1 VRRKTLLANIL
12 IICVAMFSCGPV
24 FSQDRID
31 PAMYLDKTPRSLL
44 IKTCDYC
51 GMDRG
56 QYAHSRMLIT
66 YDDGTDFGACSLHC
80 AALDL
85 AVHLDKTPKRI
96 HVGDYR
102 TKQLIDAESAFWVI
116 GGSEPGVM
124 TERGKWAFERK
135 KDAEAFVTGNGG
147 ILVAFDEAIKAAYED
162 MYSDWKTIRNRKKV
176 KKMQMP
182 AEHKH

>member
-1 VRRKTLLANIL
+1 MSITVCFIICIL
-12 IICVAMFSCGPV
+12 IFSGSDV
-24 FSQDRID
+24 SGQGATD
-31 PAMYLDKTPRSLL
+31 PALYLDKTPRSLL

-66 YDDGTDFGACSLHC
+66 YDDLSEFGACSLHC

-96 HVGDYR
+96 HVGDYN

-116 GGSEPGVM
+116 GGSKLGVM

-135 KDAEAFVTGNGG
+135 RDAETFVRGNGG
-147 ILVAFDEAIKAAYED
+147 VLTTFDEAIKAAYED
-162 MYSDWKTIRNRKKV
+162 MHSDWKTIRNRKKV
-176 KKMQMP
+176 MKMQMP